1 MKIIFRKWLLL
12 FIVFAFVLTFGLSWY
27 LHKKEAKK
35 NALELLHLNLVDAT
49 NRIKRA
55 EINLQ
60 TITEMSAASAIA
72 KTRAFAMLIKENP
85 AILKDFDELKHIQ
98 QKLDVDELHVADES
112 GQLITSLI
120 YNQKTK
126 ETTTYRN
133 FNLASTKQSKTFM
146 EAITNPAFE
155 LVQAP
160 QLSGAGKRL
169 FQYAGVARLDAPGVV
184 QIGYHPVR
192 IKKAQQLANIHN
204 IESEMRIGING
215 RLSIQPN
222 TQHPFN
228 YEKVFY
234 TREGLCKSIVA
245 GKYLLTATLP
255 WNEIYAKDRTII
267 IALFIGNVV
276 VFSLVFLLVT
286 ILLQKVVIKEISE
299 VTNSLDEISK
309 GNFAQPLEVKRS
321 SELSALASSI
331 NKTVQ
336 VLKDNNNN
344 RAETGNEITDML
356 KNSLLP
362 ANIPQN
368 PKYNFTSKIFTQ
380 QDVCNNLCDFIKINN
395 DTVAL
400 LFITAP
406 EKSITAG
413 LHMITVKNM
422 LKKSLLKYSPE
433 EALQHVNKELFYDKQ
448 KNLYMKIFLC
458 VLNLHSGVL
467 LSFNAGPVDPIIKS
481 KNGNIK
487 FIKGPFIPTLGSE
500 LDSSFTKLV
509 LQLDAGDQLCFYTKS
524 TIENQNKDGEQY
536 GNIRLLNLI
545 SSSSNNSNEL
555 IESIYKD
562 INNFTNN
569 SSETEVAIAILNYT
583 P

>member
-12 FIVFAFVLTFGLSWY
+12 FIVFAFGLTFGLSWY

-72 KTRAFAMLIKENP
+72 KTRAFAMLIKEKP

-126 ETTTYRN
+126 EATTYRN
-133 FNLASTKQSKTFM
+133 FNLASTKQSKAFM

-309 GNFAQPLEVKRS
+309 GNFAQPLEVKKS

-336 VLKDNNNN
+336 MLKDNNNN
-344 RAETGNEITDML
+344 RAETGNEITNML

-433 EALQHVNKELFYDKQ
+433 EALKHVNKELFYDKQ

-458 VLNLHSGVL
+458 VLNLQSGVL

-500 LDSSFTKLV
+500 LNSSFTKLV

-555 IESIYKD
+555 IEDIYKD

-569 SSETEVAIAILNYT
+569 SSETEVALAILNYT

>member
-12 FIVFAFVLTFGLSWY
+12 FIVFAFGLTFGLSWY

-72 KTRAFAMLIKENP
+72 KTRAFAMLIKEKP
-85 AILKDFDELKHIQ
+85 AILKNFDELKHIQ
-98 QKLDVDELHVADES
+98 QKLDVDELHVADKS

-133 FNLASTKQSKTFM
+133 FNLASTKQSKAFM

-155 LVQAP
+155 LVQAA

-192 IKKAQQLANIHN
+192 IKRAQQLANIHN

-215 RLSIQPN
+215 RLSIQQN

-309 GNFAQPLEVKRS
+309 GNFDQPLEVKRS

-344 RAETGNEITDML
+344 RAETGNEITNML
-356 KNSLLP
+356 KNSFLP

-368 PKYNFTSKIFTQ
+368 PKYNFTTKIFTQ

-422 LKKSLLKYSPE
+422 LKKSLLKHSPE
-433 EALQHVNKELFYDKQ
+433 EALKQVNKELFYDKQ
-448 KNLYMKIFLC
+448 KNLCMKICLC

-487 FIKGPFIPTLGSE
+487 FIKGPFIPALGSK

-555 IESIYKD
+555 IEGIYKD

-569 SSETEVAIAILNYT
+569 SNETEVSITILNYT

>member
-12 FIVFAFVLTFGLSWY
+12 FIVFAFGLTFGLSWY

-133 FNLASTKQSKTFM
+133 FNLASTKQSKAFM

-192 IKKAQQLANIHN
+192 IKKAQQLANIQN

-309 GNFAQPLEVKRS
+309 GNFDHPLEVKSS

-344 RAETGNEITDML
+344 RAETGNEITNML

-555 IESIYKD
+555 IEGIYKD

>member
-12 FIVFAFVLTFGLSWY
+12 FIVFAFGLTFGLSWY

-72 KTRAFAMLIKENP
+72 KTRAFAMLIKEKP
-85 AILKDFDELKHIQ
+85 AILKNFDELKHIQ

-133 FNLASTKQSKTFM
+133 FNLASTKQSKAFM

-215 RLSIQPN
+215 RLSIQQN

-255 WNEIYAKDRTII
+255 WDEIYAKDCTII

-309 GNFAQPLEVKRS
+309 GNFDQPLEVKRS

-344 RAETGNEITDML
+344 RAETGNEITNML
-356 KNSLLP
+356 KNSFLP

-368 PKYNFTSKIFTQ
+368 PKYNFTTKIFTQ

-422 LKKSLLKYSPE
+422 LKKSLLKHSPE
-433 EALQHVNKELFYDKQ
+433 EALKQVNKELFYDKQ
-448 KNLYMKIFLC
+448 KNPCMKICLC

-487 FIKGPFIPTLGSE
+487 FIKGPFIPTLGSK

-555 IESIYKD
+555 IEGIYKD

-569 SSETEVAIAILNYT
+569 SSETEVSITILNYT